1 MRAAGTRWVLAR
13 SAGSTV
19 AAAAARGSLQ
29 ISPGQILRSRIQQ
42 PLAGKDRAGHCSAH
56 LQPMQILGQPAGAQ
70 LPGVEH
76 ALDHGDVVFNLCAHR
91 RPAMIAR
98 LDPLIDPATSAIAPI
113 GEITGTGRG
122 LADRRPPALAGQI
135 VPHARFSTDGICDVE
150 LPLQQVDAQRPLQR
164 HRRPAAGCATARRI
178 YRPDRDRQL
187 LPRQDAL
194 HLREELRAACRFAEF
209 LKSAQRL
216 LLHRSGSPESDCAVD
231 RAGKSECP

>member
-1 MRAAGTRWVLAR
+1 MRAMRAAETRWVLAR

-29 ISPGQILRSRIQQ
+29 ISPRQILPSRIQQ

-56 LQPMQILGQPAGAQ
+56 LHLGQPAGAH

-76 ALDHGDVVFNLCAHR
+76 ALDNGDVVFNHCAHR

-98 LDPLIDPATSAIAPI
+98 LDPHIDPASSAIAPI

-122 LADRRPPALAGQI
+122 LADRLPPALAGQI
-135 VPHARFSTDGICDVE
+135 ALHARLFSDGIRDVE

-164 HRRPAAGCATARRI
+164 HRRPAVGCATARRI
-178 YRPDRDRQL
+178 YRPDRGRQL

-216 LLHRSGSPESDCAVD
+216 LLHRSGPPESDCAVD